1 MNQKLI
7 VFITILVSVALLILT
22 AIQAYWINSAV
33 KLREA
38 DFNRTVAEAV
48 GDVMQRIERQ
58 EMMLE
63 VKKNSEYNNLMRS
76 VDSLDYLI
84 YKETGS
90 YPKTNGSSGG
100 FNYQRQQEWSS
111 VFEDNQ
117 WKMVKKSDSS
127 HMSLP
132 GDDTTS
138 LAGDRSG
145 KAKLPEL
152 SARGMALNEKKRFLL
167 NQLFDE
173 FFASPFSPNIEN
185 RMSKGQLDTLIAQSF
200 TARGIKTEYE
210 FGVFSEGRNIMVIE
224 SNPQL
229 RSELMKEGM
238 FFPIFSRAGHVAN
251 DFLLLYFPN
260 QTRYLIIQM
269 GGMLIVSGAL
279 LLLIV
284 VSFAVVIAAIFRQKK
299 LSEMKNDFINNM
311 THEFKTPISTVSLAC
326 EVLNDPDVTKT
337 GDVVRSYIDIIDQEN
352 KRLGVLVEKIL
363 RTAILEKGQL
373 NLRSE
378 PLDLHAIIRDVI
390 RKISIQV
397 EIRDGSITTDLK
409 AEETVIY
416 ADKVHI
422 TNVINNLLDNANKY
436 TPKKPSIL
444 VATENMD
451 GGIWVRI
458 SDNGMGINKVNQKKI
473 FEKLYRVP
481 TGDVH
486 NVKGFGLGLSYVK
499 FIVEKH
505 EGEIGVESEP
515 GKGST
520 FKVWLPLAP
529 LE

>member
-22 AIQAYWINSAV
+22 AIQAYWIDSAV

-38 DFNRTVAEAV
+38 DFRRSVAEAA

-58 EMMLE
+58 EIMLE
-63 VKKNSEYNNLMRS
+63 MKKNSDYNNLMRS

-84 YKETGS
+84 YKETGI
-90 YPKTNGSSGG
+90 YPNAKKGSGG
-100 FNYQRQQEWSS
+100 FNYQRQQEWGS

-117 WKMVKKSDSS
+117 WKMVKKSDSAQMTFS
-127 HMSLP
+127 GTDSLKSDP
-132 GDDTTS
+132 QHI
-138 LAGDRSG
+138 RS
-145 KAKLPEL
+145 KLPEL
-152 SARGMALNEKKRFLL
+152 SERALALNEKKRFLL
-167 NQLFDE
+167 NRLFDE
-173 FFASPFSPNIEN
+173 LFSSPFSPNVEN
-185 RMSKGQLDTLIAQSF
+185 RVSKGQLDTLIAQSF
-200 TARGIKTEYE
+200 TAKGINTDYE
-210 FGVFSEGRNIMVIE
+210 FGIFSEGRNIMVIE
-224 SNPQL
+224 SNPAL
-229 RSELMKEGM
+229 RTTLMKEGM
-238 FFPIFSRAGHVAN
+238 FFPVFSRSGHVAN

-269 GGMLIVSGAL
+269 GGMLLISGGL

-284 VSFAVVIAAIFRQKK
+284 VSFAIVIAAIFRQKK

-326 EVLNDPDVTKT
+326 EVLNDPDVVKT
-337 GDVVRSYIDIIDQEN
+337 DEVMHSYIDIIDQEN

-378 PLDLHAIIRDVI
+378 PLDLHAIIKDVI
-390 RKISIQV
+390 RKIAIQV
-397 EIRDGSITTDLK
+397 EIRDGKISTDLK
-409 AEETVIY
+409 AEESIIY
-416 ADKVHI
+416 ADKVHV

-436 TPKKPSIL
+436 TSKKPFIM

-458 SDNGMGINKVNQKKI
+458 TDNGTGISKANQKKI

-505 EGEIGVESEP
+505 EGEIGVESEI

>member
-7 VFITILVSVALLILT
+7 VFITIMVSLALLVLT
-22 AIQAYWINSAV
+22 AIQAYWINGAI

-48 GDVMQRIERQ
+48 GDVMQRFEHQ

-63 VKKNSEYNNLMRS
+63 MKKNSEYNNLMRS

-84 YKETGS
+84 YQETGS
-90 YPKTNGSSGG
+90 YPGANRQSG

-117 WKMVKKSDSS
+117 WKMVKKSDSAL
-127 HMSLP
+127 MTLP
-132 GDDTTS
+132 EADS
-138 LAGDRSG
+138 LASTT
-145 KAKLPEL
+145 KSKTKMPEL
-152 SARGMALNEKKRFLL
+152 SARAKALSEKKRFLL
-167 NQLFDE
+167 NQLFND
-173 FFASPFSPNIEN
+173 FFSTPFRPNIEN
-185 RMSKGQLDTLIAQSF
+185 RLSKGQLDTLISQSF
-200 TARGIKTEYE
+200 TARGIKTDYE
-210 FGVFSEGRNIMVIE
+210 FGIFSEARNIMVIE
-224 SNPQL
+224 SNPEL
-229 RSELMKEGM
+229 RNELMKEGM

-269 GGMLIVSGAL
+269 GGMLIVSAVL

-284 VSFAVVIAAIFRQKK
+284 VSFAIVIAAIFRQKK

-311 THEFKTPISTVSLAC
+311 THELKTPISTVSLAC
-326 EVLNDPDVTKT
+326 EVLNDPDIARTDDIVN
-337 GDVVRSYIDIIDQEN
+337 SYIDIIDQEN
-352 KRLGVLVEKIL
+352 KRLGVLVEKVL

-373 NLRSE
+373 NLKAE

-397 EIRDGSITTDLK
+397 EIRDGRITSELK
-409 AEETVIY
+409 AEESVIY
-416 ADKVHI
+416 ADKMHI

-436 TPKKPSIL
+436 TPKRPLIH
-444 VATENMD
+444 VTTENMD

-458 SDNGMGINKVNQKKI
+458 TDNGVGISKTNQKKI

-486 NVKGFGLGLSYVK
+486 DVKGFGLGLSYVK

-505 EGEIGVESEP
+505 EGEIGVDSEP

-520 FKVWLPLAP
+520 FRVWLPLAP
-529 LE
+529 ME

>member
-299 LSEMKNDFINNM
+299 LSEMKND
-311 THEFKTPISTVSLAC
+311 
-326 EVLNDPDVTKT
+326 
-337 GDVVRSYIDIIDQEN
+337 
-352 KRLGVLVEKIL
+352 
-363 RTAILEKGQL
+363 
-373 NLRSE
+373 
-378 PLDLHAIIRDVI
+378 
-390 RKISIQV
+390 
-397 EIRDGSITTDLK
+397 
-409 AEETVIY
+409 
-416 ADKVHI
+416 
-422 TNVINNLLDNANKY
+422 
-436 TPKKPSIL
+436 
-444 VATENMD
+444 
-451 GGIWVRI
+451 
-458 SDNGMGINKVNQKKI
+458 
-473 FEKLYRVP
+473 
-481 TGDVH
+481 
-486 NVKGFGLGLSYVK
+486 
-499 FIVEKH
+499 
-505 EGEIGVESEP
+505 
-515 GKGST
+515 
-520 FKVWLPLAP
+520 
-529 LE
+529 

>member
-38 DFNRTVAEAV
+38 DFRRSVAEAV

-58 EMMLE
+58 EMLLE
-63 VKKNSEYNNLMRS
+63 MKKNSEYNTLMRS

-84 YKETGS
+84 YQETGI
-90 YPKTNGSSGG
+90 YPNTNGKSSG

-117 WKMVKKSDSS
+117 WKMVKQSDSS
-127 HMSLP
+127 LMSFS
-132 GDDTTS
+132 GNDTTGLQKDS
-138 LAGDRSG
+138 SERINI
-145 KAKLPEL
+145 PEL
-152 SARGMALNEKKRFLL
+152 SARTMALNEKKRFLL

-173 FFASPFSPNIEN
+173 FFSSPFSPNVESRI
-185 RMSKGQLDTLIAQSF
+185 SKGQLDTLIVQSF
-200 TARGIKTEYE
+200 TARGIKTDFE

-224 SNPQL
+224 SNAEL
-229 RSELMKEGM
+229 RNELMKEGM

-284 VSFAVVIAAIFRQKK
+284 VSFAIVIAAIFRQKK

-326 EVLNDPDVTKT
+326 EVLNDPDVDKT
-337 GDVVRSYIDIIDQEN
+337 EEVVHSYIDIIDQEN

-378 PLDLHAIIRDVI
+378 PIDMHAVIRDVI
-390 RKISIQV
+390 RKIAIQV

-409 AEETVIY
+409 AAETVIF

-436 TPKKPSIL
+436 TPKRPFIQ

-458 SDNGMGINKVNQKKI
+458 TDNGTGINKLNQKKI

-499 FIVEKH
+499 FVVEKH

-529 LE
+529 VE